1 MSFEFRVSSFE
12 SPSDTWCGGRR
23 PGGTGRTRT
32 REPETRNPKPETQNG
47 APAFT
52 LIEIMIVVAI
62 IAIVLTMGIPFMRSS
77 FEVAKGLNGAVKG
90 IEEVCTHA
98 RAMAIMNQTEMELRI
113 RPGAGTFEVGGA
125 RASSIGEGGHPQ
137 MESKNL
143 AGQDWRMNDRRATPA
158 NNGRGDSFVLPAG
171 VQIEGLGINGMDWT
185 EDDVAVVM
193 FKKNGTCDE
202 MNLVL
207 TGDGNEKR
215 NLWLEVVTGFV
226 EVESDPYKF
235 HGFKGR

>member
-1 MSFEFRVSSFE
+1 MKNSFELRVPDFGCFVRE
-12 SPSDTWCGGRR
+12 GHRLAR
-23 PGGTGRTRT
+23 PLPTRNANPGTRN
-32 REPETRNPKPETQNG
+32 REPG
-47 APAFT
+47 FT

-77 FEVAKGLNGAVKG
+77 FEVAKGMSGAVKG
-90 IEEVCTHA
+90 IEEVCSHA

-113 RPGAGTFEVGGA
+113 RPAAGTFEVGAG
-125 RASSIGEGGHPQ
+125 RAVSVNEGDVPQ

-143 AGQDWRMNDRRATPA
+143 AGQNWRMNDRKAAPE
-158 NNGRGDSFVLPAG
+158 NNGRGDSFTLPDG

-185 EDDVAVVM
+185 EDEVAVVR

-202 MNLVL
+202 MNLIL
-207 TGDGNEKR
+207 GAGNEKR
-215 NLWLEVVTGFV
+215 NLWLEIVTGFV
-226 EVESDPYKF
+226 EVETDPYKF